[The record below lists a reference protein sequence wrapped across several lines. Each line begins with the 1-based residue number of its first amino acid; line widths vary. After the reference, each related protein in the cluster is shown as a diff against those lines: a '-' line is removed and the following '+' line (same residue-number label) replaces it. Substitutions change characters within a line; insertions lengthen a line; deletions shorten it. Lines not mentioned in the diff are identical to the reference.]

1 MCSSGWELWTAHL
14 ACFVSLNWG
23 ATSLTLLRARVWG
36 WGFCSRFFPT
46 FLIVGRVEV
55 TLIERPRNLLGWV
68 ECYHL
73 STKVRGKLDLFWQ
86 LVLGAF
92 GTFIRKGSRPWSQVC
107 LLSCQ
112 LKLPAW
118 ACVTAPQRGSSQWGR
133 WKSPSVLHL
142 FSPLLLSLLLFLTLP
157 RSSLNLFWQILCV

>member
-55 TLIERPRNLLGWV
+55 TLIEQPRNLLGWV

-92 GTFIRKGSRPWSQVC
+92 GTFIRKGSRPWSIKNRH
-107 LLSCQ
+107 LLPCTITLSE
-112 LKLPAW
+112 AW
-118 ACVTAPQRGSSQWGR
+118 QHLITTTLCSQRNEFQNQMMWMARSQGGTD
-133 WKSPSVLHL
+133 LL
-142 FSPLLLSLLLFLTLP
+142 NFPLL
-157 RSSLNLFWQILCV
+157 